1 MVDKIISS
9 VIVFLLSFIPF
20 HNASVDNNV
29 TVLFAGDI
37 MLGRSVMEA
46 SLDNNDFLY
55 PFRNTSDLLKNADIT
70 FVNLENPIIKN
81 CQRHTG
87 GFKFCTTPEIASGL
101 EFAGVDIATLA
112 NNHSGNYGKDGLEQT
127 KKYLDEYNVSYVDG
141 NNLIIKGVKGI
152 KFGFLGFDLVSKDIS
167 TKDIELIVN
176 SDKLVDIL
184 IVGVHWGEEYHS
196 IANNYQTSIA
206 KQIVKAG
213 ADVVVGHHP
222 HWVQNHEEINSV
234 PIYYSL
240 GNFIFD
246 QMWSEE
252 TKKGLIVKMTF
263 SRPDNDVVARLIE
276 TEEFNIYIP
285 KMGQPKIVN

>member
-1 MVDKIISS
+1 M
-9 VIVFLLSFIPF
+9 
-20 HNASVDNNV
+20 
-29 TVLFAGDI
+29 
-37 MLGRSVMEA
+37 
-46 SLDNNDFLY
+46 
-55 PFRNTSDLLKNADIT
+55 
-70 FVNLENPIIKN
+70 
-81 CQRHTG
+81 
-87 GFKFCTTPEIASGL
+87 
-101 EFAGVDIATLA
+101 
-112 NNHSGNYGKDGLEQT
+112 
-127 KKYLDEYNVSYVDG
+127 
-141 NNLIIKGVKGI
+141 
-152 KFGFLGFDLVSKDIS
+152 
-167 TKDIELIVN
+167 
-176 SDKLVDIL
+176 
-184 IVGVHWGEEYHS
+184 IVGVNWGEEYHS